1 MANTENNLFPAGIET
16 ENISI
21 ENKEKKNTMGYRGGI
36 AFDNQHGDFLCDGM
50 DKIMD
55 CSGIESWKSWCINCI
70 ETERL
75 KYLGYSSDFGI
86 STAEAFRARTRE
98 EAEAILTR
106 EITEAI
112 LADPYKRGEYVEE
125 ITFSWAAP
133 DSLTIGLTICGM
145 DNVTID
151 ITAYITK
158 GGR

>member
-1 MANTENNLFPAGIET
+1 MAEENHLFPLGIET
-16 ENISI
+16 EQVTI
-21 ENKEKKNTMGYRGGI
+21 NKINDKNTMGYRGGI
-36 AFDNQHGDFLCDGM
+36 AFDNRHGDFLCDGM

-55 CSGIESWKSWCINCI
+55 CSGIESWKSWCINCM

-112 LADPYKRGEYVEE
+112 LADPYKRGEYVEN
-125 ITFSWAAP
+125 ITFSWAEP
-133 DSLTIGLTICGM
+133 DSLTAAVTIHGIE
-145 DNVTID
+145 NVTID
-151 ITAYITK
+151 ITANITK